1 MLAEL
6 ILLALIESL
15 AISLLILWIRWNEF
29 NLVFHKRY
37 TFFNILFVAIYFT
50 EQAVFITM
58 AYLYTDHILLLVS
71 FFALVVLSTVALQD
85 VMMDSKIKK
94 ANEKLEEDN
103 KKSAQNLS
111 IIRTKYEEAIN
122 ELRQELKHLEEL
134 LY

>member
-1 MLAEL
+1 
-6 ILLALIESL
+6 
-15 AISLLILWIRWNEF
+15 
-29 NLVFHKRY
+29 
-37 TFFNILFVAIYFT
+37 
-50 EQAVFITM
+50 M

-134 LY
+134 LYINQSQ